1 MICIYHSKDL
11 DGMSSGAIVKYKYPD
26 CQLIGY
32 DYGEP
37 IPELPQGEA
46 IIMVDVTFP
55 IPVMQKIQHRLTVI
69 DHHQSFIEGWKEAT
83 KLSAYRIGGR
93 LQTGKAACEL
103 TWEFFFPYQ
112 PIPEWITLL
121 GMYDTWRN
129 TDQVLWKTGVLPFQY
144 GLRAL
149 VNSPED
155 LLESYLDEDK
165 IPQLKLFPG
174 DVQEITRDGIAIA
187 RFVKQS
193 DIYNCSRNA
202 FIVEFEGLRT
212 ICVNTVATSIATFES
227 VYDPLKHD
235 LMMGFNY
242 TGEFWKI
249 SLRSVNGINCFELAK
264 KYDGG
269 GHPEAAGFQ
278 VMDINELI
286 RI

>member
-1 MICIYHSKDL
+1 MA
-11 DGMSSGAIVKYKYPD
+11 SGAIVKFRYPE

-55 IPVMQKIQHRLTVI
+55 IPVIKQLQLEHDVVII
-69 DHHQSFIEGWKEAT
+69 DHHASFIEAWSLEE
-83 KLSAYRIGGR
+83 LSLISRIGGR

-103 TWEFFFPYQ
+103 TWEYLFPRV
-112 PIPEWITLL
+112 PTPEWIILL

-129 TDQVLWKTGVLPFQY
+129 ENKFYWDTRILPFQY
-144 GLRAL
+144 GMRTL

-155 LLESYLDEDK
+155 IVKYNSVDTE
-165 IPQLKLFPG
+165 
-174 DVQEITRDGIAIA
+174 EIIRDGIAITSY
-187 RFVKQS
+187 VKQS
-193 DIYNCSRNA
+193 DLYNCSRNA
-202 FIVEFEGLRT
+202 FVIDFEGLRT
-212 ICVNTVATSIATFES
+212 ICVNTVATSTATFES
-227 VYDPLKHD
+227 IYDPLKHD

-249 SLRSVNGINCFELAK
+249 SLRSPGIVNCFKLAQ

-269 GHPEAAGFQ
+269 GHPDAAGFQ
-278 VMDINELI
+278 VMDINEI
-286 RI
+286 IKNKWAKK